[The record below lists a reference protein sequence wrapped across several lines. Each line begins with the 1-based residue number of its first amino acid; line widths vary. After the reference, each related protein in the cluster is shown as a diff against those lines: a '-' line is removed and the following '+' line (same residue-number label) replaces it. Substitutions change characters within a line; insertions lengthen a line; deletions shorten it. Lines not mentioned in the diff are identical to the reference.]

1 MLCLLSGAVPMLS
14 LYLPMP
20 FRCSCLSSVMCV
32 PLLTVFFLIVNRV
45 GFPDAALALSCPD
58 AAAAAAADLMLQL
71 ASNSATSSYY
81 HLQLL
86 HHLMVTYAAY
96 KKNSNGL
103 L

>member
-1 MLCLLSGAVPMLS
+1 
-14 LYLPMP
+14 MP

-58 AAAAAAADLMLQL
+58 AAAAAADLMLQL
-71 ASNSATSSYY
+71 ASTSATSSYY